1 MLFERIHIV
10 SFAQIREYQV
20 LNILTRNRI
29 SRFSLPL
36 LLAASVA
43 MLSACGGGGAAA
55 GTAAAAAAAAAAANA
70 AAVATAPTLTIALTT
85 AAGAATT
92 SISTAAHATVKATL
106 KDAAGA
112 AVANTVVTFTTD
124 ATLATMNPAA
134 GTALTNAAG
143 VASITLS
150 PLNLTSAGAASIT
163 ATAQVAATAVTGSLG
178 YSIGTSAVTISTPAF
193 GVGVAQLSAFGTT
206 SVSVTVSSGGV
217 PVTTPQTVIFS
228 SGCSS
233 SGKAV
238 LGSVVTVN
246 GLATGSYRDN
256 GCAGTDTVT
265 ASVSGGLASS
275 SATLTVAAPTTG
287 SIQYVSA
294 TPLNISLKG
303 SGGAPTSQVIFKV
316 LDTGGNPISGKT
328 VTLGLSTTVGGL
340 SLASYSGISD
350 AAGQVIATVNSG
362 TVSTPVRVTAS
373 TPGVTAGST
382 LTTQSSQLSITTG
395 IPDQTS
401 FSLSATQ
408 HNIEGMNYDGVTTVL
423 TARLADHFKNPA
435 PDGTT
440 VNFTSEAG
448 SVVGTCN
455 TVAGACSA
463 TLTTQG
469 IRPATGR
476 ITVLAYAI
484 GEESFIDFN
493 ANGVA
498 DLVTI
503 AGNEMVDI
511 NNVSTDLPE
520 AFVDY
525 NEDGIRQGTEPFIDF
540 NADGI
545 YTPGDLKYS
554 GVLCDNVTAPPVG
567 SSAGTCATSK
577 TLHVRSSQVIVFSG
591 STAAI
596 SVAPIVLPQ
605 CIPAVGGGAPS
616 TFNVTVLD
624 VNGNAMPVGS
634 TVNFTTTNGII
645 TSGNYIVPDTIGC
658 LSAAAGCPAS
668 AASATFGN
676 IPVTMKSD
684 AVWAA
689 GVPNNTCTN
698 SASSGVFTVTVT
710 TPKGLIT
717 TATTTVAD

>member
-1 MLFERIHIV
+1 ML
-10 SFAQIREYQV
+10 
-20 LNILTRNRI
+20 TG
-29 SRFSLPL
+29 
-36 LLAASVA
+36 
-43 MLSACGGGGAAA
+43 CGGGGAAA
-55 GTAAAAAAAAAAANA
+55 GTAAAAAAAAAASGVPATTLP
-70 AAVATAPTLTIALTT
+70 AVVAAPTLTIALTT
-85 AAGAATT
+85 AAGVSTT
-92 SISTAAHATVKATL
+92 SISAAAPATVKATL
-106 KDAAGA
+106 KNAAGA
-112 AVANTVVTFTTD
+112 AVPNTVVTFTTD
-124 ATLATMNPAA
+124 ATLASMNPAG
-134 GTALTNAAG
+134 GTALTDAAG
-143 VASITLS
+143 IASITLS
-150 PLNLTSAGAASIT
+150 PLNLASAGAATIT
-163 ATAQVAATAVTGSLG
+163 ATAQVANAAVTGSLG
-178 YSIGTSAVTISTPAF
+178 YSIGASTVTITTPAF

-217 PVTTPQTVIFS
+217 AVTTPQTVTFS

-233 SGKAV
+233 SSKAV

-246 GLATGSYRDN
+246 GVATGSYRDN

-265 ASVSGGLASS
+265 ASVSGGLASA

-294 TPLNISLKG
+294 NPLNISLKG
-303 SGGAPTSQVIFKV
+303 SGGAPTSQVTFKV

-328 VTLGLSTTVGGL
+328 VTLGLSTTIGGL

-373 TPGVTAGST
+373 TPGVTAGTT

-401 FSLSATQ
+401 FSMSATQ
-408 HNIEGMNYDGVTTVL
+408 HNIEGMNYDGITTVL

-440 VNFTSEAG
+440 VNFTTEAG

-469 IRPATGR
+469 LRPTNGR
-476 ITVLAYAI
+476 VNVLAYAI

-498 DLVTI
+498 DLVTTSVTLTNPT
-503 AGNEMVDI
+503 GNEMRDI
-511 NNVSTDLPE
+511 NDNSTDMPE
-520 AFVDY
+520 AWVDY
-525 NEDGIRQGTEPFIDF
+525 NENGIHDANEPYIDF

-554 GVLCDNVTAPPVG
+554 GVLCDNVTVPPVG
-567 SSAGTCATSK
+567 SSANTCAASK

-591 STAAI
+591 STPVI
-596 SVAPIVLPQ
+596 TLAPIALPP
-605 CIPAVGGGAPS
+605 CTLVGGAGAPS

-624 VNGNAMPVGS
+624 INGNAMPVGS
-634 TVNFTTTNGII
+634 TVNFTTTNGTI

-658 LSAAAGCPAS
+658 LSTSVGCPTS

-684 AVWAA
+684 ATWAA
-689 GVPNNTCTN
+689 GTPPAPNTCTN
-698 SASSGVFTVTVT
+698 TNGSTGSFTVTVT
-710 TPKGLIT
+710 TPKGNIT
-717 TATTTVAD
+717 TASTTVSD